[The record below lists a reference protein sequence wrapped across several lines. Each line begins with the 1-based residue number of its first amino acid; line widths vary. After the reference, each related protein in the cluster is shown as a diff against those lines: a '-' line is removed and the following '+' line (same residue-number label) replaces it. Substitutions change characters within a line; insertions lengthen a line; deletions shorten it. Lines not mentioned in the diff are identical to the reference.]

1 MDVKNIKRAIIS
13 VSDKTGVV
21 ELARAL
27 KDKGAEILST
37 GGTAKLLVDN
47 SVEVTKVSD
56 FTGFPEILDGRVKT
70 LHPKIHGGI
79 LARRSDD
86 AHVKQMEEHGIEPI
100 DMVVINLYPFEE
112 TIAKEGVTEL
122 DAVENIDIGGPSMIR
137 SAAKNFADVAVV
149 TDPDDYTEIIA
160 ELKDS
165 GGLTL
170 EKRKALSIKAFG
182 RTSEYD
188 RAIHEHFSGGGI
200 PERFSSD
207 FRKIKELRYG
217 ENPHQSAAFFVRTED
232 EIYTGENQL
241 HGKELSYNN
250 IVDLDAALQHVREYD
265 RTACVIIKHTNPC
278 GVALDDN
285 QAEAYKKALSC
296 DPLSAFG
303 GIIGFNRPVTSDTAR
318 ELSKLFLEA
327 VIAPDY
333 DEEALT
339 ILKKKKN
346 LRLIKP
352 KNFGLQSHDYIKY
365 VIGGL
370 LYQSPDDI
378 TLDEKTLKVVSK
390 RQPTPQEMEAMKF
403 AWTVAKHVKSNA
415 IIYAKDGVTV
425 GIGAGQMSR
434 VDSSRIAISKAQ
446 SPVKGCVMASDAF
459 FPFRD
464 GIDAAGKEGVTAVIQ
479 PGGSVRDEEI
489 IAAANEYDMAMV
501 FTGIRHFRH

>member
-27 KDKGAEILST
+27 KERGAEILST

-86 AHVKQMEEHGIEPI
+86 AHVKQMKEHGIEPI
-100 DMVVINLYPFEE
+100 DMVVINLYPFEA
-112 TIAKEGVTEL
+112 TVAKEEVTEL

-149 TDPDDYTEIIA
+149 TEPDDYPDIIA
-160 ELKDS
+160 ELKNS

-188 RAIHEHFSGGGI
+188 RAIHEHFSDGGI
-200 PERFSSD
+200 PEKFSSD

-250 IVDLDAALQHVREYD
+250 IVDLDAALQHVREYG

-303 GIIGFNRPVTSDTAR
+303 GIIGFNRPVTANSAR

-333 DEEALT
+333 EEEALT

-352 KNFGLQSHDYIKY
+352 KNFGLQPHDYIKH
-365 VIGGL
+365 VVGGL

-434 VDSSRIAISKAQ
+434 VDSSKIAVSKAQ